1 MNEVSPPMEGTPLI
15 SPPQRSTHSI
25 ILSLMRA
32 EQYLTPK
39 FQLTFMIWGLF
50 IQLKSP
56 KITMLT

>member
-1 MNEVSPPMEGTPLI
+1 MNEASPPMEGTPLI
-15 SPPQRSTHSI
+15 SPSSTEHPLI

>member
-15 SPPQRSTHSI
+15 SPSSTEHP
-25 ILSLMRA
+25 LYNLMRA